1 MEWLIVIFHMVR
13 SYFKL
18 NQFPKES
25 LNNII
30 QAKLNKI
37 NKKKPKS
44 VKLIKKYLD
53 SFFNTQ
59 FQGLALDF
67 DGTLIPINDRY
78 KSIESYILRKL
89 ISLNQQFIPIFIL
102 TGRGKSIFDQ
112 VPLEKFEHKK
122 LLIIAQYN
130 GGRIR
135 FGNNELINEKKIIY
149 IKNYSK
155 VKEFL
160 DENKIQYLEKVSGF
174 VCQGSF
180 EDYNLFNTISKKF
193 RNWSVL
199 DTKYSFDVL
208 PSNISKGSALKE
220 SCKLFPN
227 LNKNSI
233 LKIGDSGDIN
243 GNDYSFLKMKNSFSV
258 GDYTLDMRTNFP
270 IIDENNIHLKG
281 PEGVKYL
288 FSYLS
293 L

>member
-1 MEWLIVIFHMVR
+1 MVR
-13 SYFKL
+13 SYFKI

-30 QAKLNKI
+30 QAKLNKT
-37 NKKKPKS
+37 NKKNPKS
-44 VKLIKKYLD
+44 IKLIKKYLY
-53 SFFNTQ
+53 SVFNTQ

-78 KSIESYILRKL
+78 KSIESYILRNL
-89 ISLNQQFIPIFIL
+89 ILLNQQRIPIFIL

-112 VPLEKFEHKK
+112 VPLDKFKHKNF
-122 LLIIAQYN
+122 LIIVQYN

-135 FGNNELINEKKIIY
+135 FGNNELINEKKINY

-160 DENKIQYLEKVSGF
+160 DENKIPYLEKVSGF

-180 EDYNLFNTISKKF
+180 EDCSLFDILSKKF
-193 RNWSVL
+193 RNWNVL
-199 DTKYSFDVL
+199 NSKFSFDVL
-208 PSNISKGSALKE
+208 PSNISKGSALKD
-220 SCKLFPN
+220 SCRLFPN
-227 LNKNSI
+227 LNKKSI

-243 GNDYSFLKMKNSFSV
+243 GNDYSFLKMKKSFSV
-258 GDYTLDMRTNFP
+258 GDYSLDLRTNFP
-270 IIDENNIHLKG
+270 IIDENNIQLKG

>member
-1 MEWLIVIFHMVR
+1 MAR
-13 SYFKL
+13 SYFKI
-18 NQFPKES
+18 NQFPKKS

-30 QAKLNKI
+30 QAKLKKI
-37 NKKKPKS
+37 IKKNPNS
-44 VKLIKKYLD
+44 ERIIKKYLD
-53 SFFNTQ
+53 SIFITR

-67 DGTLIPINDRY
+67 DGTLIPLNDRY

-89 ISLNQQFIPIFIL
+89 ILLNQQRIPIFIL
-102 TGRGKSIFDQ
+102 TGRGKSIFQQ
-112 VPLEKFEHKK
+112 VPLNKFEDKK
-122 LLIIAQYN
+122 LLIIVQYN
-130 GGRIR
+130 GGRIK

-160 DENKIQYLEKVSGF
+160 ESNEVQYSEKVSGF

-180 EDYNLFNTISKKF
+180 EDNGLFDTISKKF
-193 RNWSVL
+193 RNWNVL
-199 DTKYSFDVL
+199 NTKYSFDVL
-208 PSNISKGSALKE
+208 PSNISKGSALKD
-220 SCKLFPN
+220 SCRLFPN
-227 LNKNSI
+227 LNKKSI

-258 GDYTLDMRTNFP
+258 GDYTLDLRTNFP
-270 IIDENNIHLKG
+270 IIDENNINLIG